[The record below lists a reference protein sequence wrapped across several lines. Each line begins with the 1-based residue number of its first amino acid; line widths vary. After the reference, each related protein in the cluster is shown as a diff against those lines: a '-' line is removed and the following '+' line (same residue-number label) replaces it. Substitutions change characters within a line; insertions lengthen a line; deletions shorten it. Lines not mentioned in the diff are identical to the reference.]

1 MMPMTVISPEASQR
15 ISVFAG
21 LVTMGVSFFVSVSA
35 YAQVAGARLS
45 RRVTG
50 SSGTIVP
57 QTQTSISISAVANA
71 DGFYSAPNLIA
82 GSHEVSVSAPGI
94 ATTVQGRVNLTV
106 GAEQVLDL
114 IFHMGQV
121 SQKFEVSNSGSQ
133 VELASL
139 GVGVVLGSSTEIE
152 LTGILR
158 NDEDGGLAFSGAG
171 VLIA

>member
-1 MMPMTVISPEASQR
+1 MTVISEEA
-15 ISVFAG
+15 
-21 LVTMGVSFFVSVSA
+21 SA

-50 SSGTIVP
+50 SSGAIVP
-57 QTQTSISISAVANA
+57 QSQTSIRDVAIDISIAAVENA
-71 DGFYSAPNLIA
+71 DGLYSAPNLIA
-82 GSHEVSVSAPGI
+82 GSYEVSVSAPGI

-114 IFHMGQV
+114 IFHVGQV
-121 SQKFEVSNSGSQ
+121 SQKFVVTNSGSK

-139 GVGVVLGSSTEIE
+139 SVGVVLGSSTEIE